1 MNVSRILILVVAVIA
16 GGAAF
21 FLAMSGGDN
30 GSSPVTEI
38 VAPKP
43 DISMEKV
50 LFAGNDIPQGAPITE
65 DLMDWVNWPAKD
77 VPDFFITED
86 NQEYLAALPEM
97 RARQLIRAGE
107 PIYPKNTV
115 AYGDRG
121 LMAAIMTP
129 GMRAVTARLEVEQV
143 SGGFVLPGDR
153 VDIYATSNRNN
164 NSSSRNDNQLANS
177 RVVLSNVRVL
187 AIDQIFEADGEFNS
201 ITGKTVTLEVT
212 PAQVRPFLQARSSE
226 TLTLVLRSVFDA
238 VHSDTEIDQQATPDQ
253 VVVIR
258 YGQG

>member
-16 GGAAF
+16 GGGAF
-21 FLAMSGGDN
+21 FLAMSGEEE
-30 GSSPVTEI
+30 PVVPIMQT
-38 VAPKP
+38 AAKP
-43 DISMEKV
+43 DIALTKV
-50 LFAGNDIPQGAPITE
+50 LFAEVDVPQGMPITE
-65 DLMDWVNWPAKD
+65 DQMTWVSWPSKD
-77 VPDFFITED
+77 VPEFYITED
-86 NQEYLAALPEM
+86 HQEYLEALPEM

-107 PIYPKNTV
+107 PIYPLNTV

-129 GMRAVTARLEVEQV
+129 GMRAVTARLPVENV

-153 VDIYATSNRNN
+153 VDVYATSENANN
-164 NSSSRNDNQLANS
+164 YDSSGQNNQQLANS
-177 RVVLSNVRVL
+177 RIVLSNVRVL
-187 AIDQIFEADGEFNS
+187 AIDQIFEQDGEMNA

-212 PAQVRPFLQARSSE
+212 PSQVRPFLQARNSE
-226 TLTLVLRSVFDA
+226 SLTLILRSVFED
-238 VHSDTEIDQQATPDQ
+238 DQKGTDIDQASPDQ

>member
-21 FLAMSGGDN
+21 FLAMSGGN
-30 GSSPVTEI
+30 NAPAVPQIRESQPK
-38 VAPKP
+38 VAM
-43 DISMEKV
+43 SRV
-50 LFAGNDIPQGAPITE
+50 LFAKADIPQGAPVTE
-65 DLMDWVNWPAKD
+65 EQMKWVNWPAKD
-77 VPDFFITED
+77 VPEFLITDD
-86 NQEYLAALPEM
+86 NETYLAELPEM
-97 RARQLIRAGE
+97 RARSLIREGE
-107 PIYPKNTV
+107 PIYSRNTV

-129 GMRAVTARLEVEQV
+129 GMRAVTARLAVEQV

-153 VDIYATSNRNN
+153 VDIYGTR
-164 NSSSRNDNQLANS
+164 SSDNDDDIDSQLANS

-187 AIDQIFEADGEFNS
+187 AIDQVISAGAETNS

-212 PAQVRPFLQARSSE
+212 PAQVRPFLQARRSE
-226 TLTLVLRSVFDA
+226 SLTLVLRSVFD
-238 VHSDTEIDQQATPDQ
+238 DNNMGTDIDQAAPDQ